1 MGSAYT
7 ILIRKPEQY
16 ILLGGLSAGTIEILS
31 FIFEKR
37 HKAMNWVHLAEGMVR
52 TGFF

>member
-1 MGSAYT
+1 MWSAYT
-7 ILIRKPEQY
+7 ILIRKPKEY
-16 ILLGGLSAGTIEILS
+16 SLLGGLPAGTIEILK

-37 HKAMNWVHLAEGMVR
+37 NRGTNWMHWAENMVR